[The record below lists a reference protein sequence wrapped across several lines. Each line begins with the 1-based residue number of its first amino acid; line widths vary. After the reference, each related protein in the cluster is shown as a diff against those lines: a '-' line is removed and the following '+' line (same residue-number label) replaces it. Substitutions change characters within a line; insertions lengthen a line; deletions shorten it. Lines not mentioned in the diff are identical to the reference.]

1 MRYENAFLNTQWK
14 AEELFKVSSQLFISY
29 KQNQSIL
36 LWRSTFNLKSGVPAS
51 ATWPRERHDMRS
63 MYIVVL
69 MTSGKRS
76 WPQERLVL
84 KLSNSRHLARKY
96 ARIFVRGHY
105 LFRETNSFPRAYNVQ
120 LQISEHLFAPNG
132 VYCLY
137 YLSNLFATRAVLKI
151 GEYSRIFPSLTGE
164 YSVTW
169 RVSANRA

>member
-14 AEELFKVSSQLFISY
+14 AEELFMVSSQLFISY

-84 KLSNSRHLARKY
+84 KLSNGPHETFLKKAITKDSNTKSYESLSTMNIIALVGQPSAAKEAKFKLA
-96 ARIFVRGHY
+96 F
-105 LFRETNSFPRAYNVQ
+105 LD
-120 LQISEHLFAPNG
+120 
-132 VYCLY
+132 
-137 YLSNLFATRAVLKI
+137 
-151 GEYSRIFPSLTGE
+151 
-164 YSVTW
+164 
-169 RVSANRA
+169 